1 MTATF
6 QSTYIFHN
14 KKMTIIVKQIDSF
27 SAIPQVLGTKS
38 HTINTYVYSI

>member
-14 KKMTIIVKQIDSF
+14 KKITVIVKQIDDF
-27 SAIPQVLGTKS
+27 SAIPQVLGTTN
-38 HTINTYVYSI
+38 HTINTSVYSI

>member
-6 QSTYIFHN
+6 QSTYILYN
-14 KKMTIIVKQIDSF
+14 KKITVIVKQIDGI
-27 SAIPQVLGTKS
+27 SAIPQVLGTTS